1 MPGFSKLLVFNTE
14 LIFAMKIDRVIS
26 LAMVIMFELLFRTTA
41 ESSGDYVFRLGQR
54 WRRRM
59 PPTWDRGLQD
69 TGYRSRRSCR
79 HRCGIDTD
87 DVKKYCPRYA
97 RIDFECAFLM
107 FRTNLSFSPN
117 QQSLSIKSSE
127 APFVKSLFTVTS
139 SFNRKRQETRQTIWL
154 VKKFK
159 SVMFKA
165 S

>member
-1 MPGFSKLLVFNTE
+1 MGQRRTYSEGNSFDSCGVLVCFAQCLISSMPGFSKLLVFNTE

-26 LAMVIMFELLFRTTA
+26 LAMLHMFELLFRTTA

-59 PPTWDRGLQD
+59 PSTWDRGLQD

-97 RIDFECAFLM
+97 RIDIECAFLM
-107 FRTNLSFSPN
+107 N
-117 QQSLSIKSSE
+117 KS
-127 APFVKSLFTVTS
+127 KYLGQTSLFHPTNS
-139 SFNRKRQETRQTIWL
+139 L
-154 VKKFK
+154 
-159 SVMFKA
+159 
-165 S
+165 